1 MKHTWTLALIAA
13 ATAFFMSPATYAQEA
28 PATEEAHQQDALAL
42 YKGDWVGELKQFG
55 LTLIVHIDGDTAEEA
70 TITLDSP
77 DQSAFGLPGEV
88 DAMSAEAL
96 KASFAS
102 ISAKLSVSPDGEGLA
117 GMFSQ
122 GGANLDLV
130 LARLDPDD
138 ESNKPSAR
146 PQEDALVRD
155 YKIETV
161 SIPGGADGVTLAG
174 ELTLPKTGAPSA
186 LLVLISGSGPQD
198 RNEELFRHKPFL
210 ILSDHLTNKG
220 FGVLRYDDRGFG
232 ESTGDFSTATTK
244 DFADDAAAA
253 MRYLKGLPGMADVP
267 VGLIGHSEG
276 GLIAPLA
283 AKELRPDLMVLL
295 AGPGEKLSD
304 VILRQSEDIAKAGG
318 ANPVALILQKAQQT
332 AHFDLL
338 RSAPPET
345 LEADMIALIK
355 TQGAPEEAARSAATQ
370 LTSPWMLWAFDY
382 DPVPALVAYDG
393 PVLALF
399 GETDL
404 QVAAEP
410 NADIMQSALSH
421 SASKV
426 ETLNDLNH
434 LFQVA
439 ETGTLDEY
447 AKIETSFDEG
457 AMDTISTWIDTVLD
471 Q

>member
-1 MKHTWTLALIAA
+1 MKYISAIYILATVMTLFGYPLAN
-13 ATAFFMSPATYAQEA
+13 AQEA
-28 PATEEAHQQDALAL
+28 PATEEASQQDALAL

-88 DAMSAEAL
+88 DAMSAEVL

-102 ISAKLSVSPDGEGLA
+102 IRAKLSVSPDGEGLA

-161 SIPGGADGVTLAG
+161 SFPGGADGVTLAG
-174 ELTLPKTGAPSA
+174 ELTLPKTGAPCA

-220 FGVLRYDDRGFG
+220 FGVLRYDDRGVG
-232 ESTGDFSTATTK
+232 ESTGDFSQATTK

-253 MRYLKGLPGMADVP
+253 MAYLASREPLKGLPI
-267 VGLIGHSEG
+267 GLIGHSEG
-276 GLIAPLA
+276 GLIAPITA
-283 AKELRPDLMVLL
+283 ETKRPDFMVLL

-304 VILRQSEDIAKAGG
+304 VVIRQTDDISAAQGVNVVARIFQRG
-318 ANPVALILQKAQQT
+318 AQEAQ
-332 AHFDLL
+332 FDLL
-338 RSAPPET
+338 RTAPAET
-345 LEADMIALIK
+345 RRTELLALLK
-355 TQGAPEEAARSAATQ
+355 TQSVPDAAAESGVAQ

-399 GETDL
+399 GEKDL

-439 ETGTLDEY
+439 ETGTLGEY